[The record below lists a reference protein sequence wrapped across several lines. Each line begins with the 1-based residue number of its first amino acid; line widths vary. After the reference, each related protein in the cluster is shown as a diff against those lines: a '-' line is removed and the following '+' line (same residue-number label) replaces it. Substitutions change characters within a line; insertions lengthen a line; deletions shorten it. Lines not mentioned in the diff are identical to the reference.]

1 MIRVLG
7 PAVALGAVYALT
19 LASADPVDLLMG
31 TALGAALV
39 VGLAR
44 RLPETFDAPTLPLVQ
59 QASWFG
65 IFVGAVLA
73 DIVTGTWDVA
83 LRVLHLRALGR
94 PGIVRVPIGP
104 RSDRGVAISALA
116 TTLSPGSVL
125 VDVDWA
131 RRDLLVHVV
140 DASDPDDVRRRHQH
154 FYQRYQRRVF
164 P

>member
-31 TALGAALV
+31 TALGAGLV
-39 VGLAR
+39 VGLGR
-44 RLPETFDAPTLPLVQ
+44 RLPGTFDAPTLPLVQ
-59 QASWFG
+59 RAPWFG
-65 IFVGAVLA
+65 VFVGAVLA
-73 DIVTGTWDVA
+73 DIVKGTWDVA
-83 LRVLHLRALGR
+83 LRVLHLRAVER

-131 RRDLLVHVV
+131 RRDLLVHVI
-140 DASDPDDVRRRHQH
+140 DASDPDAVRRRHQH
-154 FYQRYQRRVF
+154 FYERYQRRVF